1 MLEKMET
8 WLQTFPGWE
17 GAVQIDYADA
27 TPGSFGMYPQ
37 GVKEL
42 SRREDVLGNTAVRCR
57 VTFLLRRAA
66 CPGKDSA
73 QWLLDLQ
80 RWVMEQSRLGLAP
93 KFGDEPRSEGI
104 RAEQGKLEKSLQV
117 GSGFYTVLLHA
128 EFTKLYEVK

>member
-27 TPGSFGMYPQ
+27 TPGFCGMYPQ

-73 QWLLDLQ
+73 KWLLDLQ
-80 RWVMEQSRLGLAP
+80 SWVMEQDRLGLAP
-93 KFGDEPRSEGI
+93 KFGNAPKSERI
-104 RAEQGKLEKSLQV
+104 RVSDGQLQSLSQT
-117 GSGFYTVLLHA
+117 GSALYTVKLWT
-128 EFTKLYEVK
+128 EFTKIYRGE

>member
-27 TPGSFGMYPQ
+27 TPGFCGMYPQ

-42 SRREDVLGNTAVRCR
+42 SRREDVLGNMAVRCR
-57 VTFLLRRAA
+57 VTFLLRKAA

-73 QWLLDLQ
+73 KWLLDLQ
-80 RWVMEQSRLGLAP
+80 SWVMEQSRLGLAP
-93 KFGDEPRSEGI
+93 KFGDEPLTERL
-104 RAEQGKLEKSLQV
+104 RAYEGKLDKLAQA
-117 GSGFYTVLLHA
+117 GSALYTVQLSA
-128 EFTKLYEVK
+128 EYTKIYEVK

>member
-17 GAVQIDYADA
+17 GVVQIDYADA
-27 TPGSFGMYPQ
+27 TPGFCGMYPQ

-42 SRREDVLGNTAVRCR
+42 SRREDVLGNMAVRCR

-73 QWLLDLQ
+73 KWLLDLQ
-80 RWVMEQSRLGLAP
+80 SWVVEQSRLGLAP
-93 KFGDEPRSEGI
+93 KFGDDPKSE
-104 RAEQGKLEKSLQV
+104 RLLAQEGKLDNSFQT
-117 GSGFYTVLLHA
+117 GSGLYTVQLTA
-128 EFTKLYEVK
+128 EFTKLYRGE